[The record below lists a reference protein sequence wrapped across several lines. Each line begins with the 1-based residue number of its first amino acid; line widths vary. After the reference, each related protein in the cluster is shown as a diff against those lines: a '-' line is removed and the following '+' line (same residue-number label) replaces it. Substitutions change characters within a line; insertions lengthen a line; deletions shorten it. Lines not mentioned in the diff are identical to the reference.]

1 MRHSSKDWTSSVWG
15 VESESDNTATRN
27 SNLLN
32 MITGGETLR
41 CHWVTQVTFKQ
52 AYRQMYFV
60 SHPIDPWGGNY
71 LFKCATFHGSEVSFR
86 LWSPWGFT
94 VVFQC
99 DARSHGGRASAG
111 NANKLF
117 SNKHPTNIMLEEF
130 QSIVSSRFQ
139 CPHPSTASVHQVPI
153 TQWKSES
160 S

>member
-52 AYRQMYFV
+52 AYRQMCFV

-99 DARSHGGRASAG
+99 DARSHGGWHQLEMPTSCFLINIPQTSCLKNFNPSCPAD
-111 NANKLF
+111 F
-117 SNKHPTNIMLEEF
+117 SVLIRPQQVCTK
-130 QSIVSSRFQ
+130 SR
-139 CPHPSTASVHQVPI
+139 
-153 TQWKSES
+153 
-160 S
+160 